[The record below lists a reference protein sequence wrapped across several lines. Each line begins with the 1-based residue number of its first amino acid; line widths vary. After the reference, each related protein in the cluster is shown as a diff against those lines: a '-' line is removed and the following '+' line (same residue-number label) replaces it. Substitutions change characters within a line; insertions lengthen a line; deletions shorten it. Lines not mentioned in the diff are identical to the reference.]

1 VSDYLHDRVIAAVGD
16 QYLIEG
22 EIGRGGMA
30 AVFRALDLRLHR
42 HVAIKVLPPEL
53 AFNGDVRTRFL
64 REAQTAAQLGH
75 PHIVQIFSVD
85 ERSGIVY
92 FVMALVEGESL
103 AARLA
108 REPKLSID
116 QTKQILRD
124 VADALDYAHR
134 RGVVHRDIKPDNIL
148 IDRATGRAVVTD
160 FGIARAAALDA
171 RLTVTGVAVGT
182 PAYMSPEQ
190 ALGEREVDG
199 RSDQYSLGVV
209 GYQMLTG
216 QTPFR
221 ASNTPAMLVK
231 HVSEAPRPLRDIRP
245 DIPAPLASA
254 IDRTLCKRPEERWED
269 AGVFRDAL
277 GSDVVLWQ
285 PMDGQRGTLSRDLRE
300 YPLAPHGVADGRG
313 NRGALVGPPAAVPP
327 AAPGAAPRWP
337 AGPNPHD
344 DVLPALPQ
352 LLPPTGMGRR
362 EWKTWARE
370 QRRIAKEA
378 AKVAK
383 AQRQSARHRN
393 SDAPTAAEVEDRV
406 VRFRRSIVR
415 TSIAIP
421 TLFAINVAMQGDP
434 WFFIPSAVL
443 LVDVLARAGSLWA
456 DGVSPFGA
464 LRRGW
469 RDRIRGSQDL
479 RPVPPA
485 ARAPELPPMDPA
497 ASLVPADVLAGP
509 HGSMVRRAA
518 ADRAQI
524 REILAKLNPIEKEL
538 LPDVTPT
545 VDGLVERVAAISI
558 TVHRLDNDVS
568 GSSLGALDERIVALE
583 KETSTPDRLR
593 RLALLQRQRSTLHDL
608 LERRRTLLN
617 QLESASLALQN
628 LKFDLLK
635 LRSAG
640 VSSAL
645 EDVTSATREARALS
659 RDIGHILEAS
669 DDLRKI

>member
-85 ERSGIVY
+85 ERGGIVY

-103 AARLA
+103 GARIA
-108 REPKLSID
+108 REPRLPID
-116 QTKQILRD
+116 QTRQILRD

-160 FGIARAAALDA
+160 FGIARAAAVDA

-216 QTPFR
+216 QTPFK

-231 HVSEAPRPLRDIRP
+231 HVSEVPRPIRDIRP
-245 DIPAPLASA
+245 DVPAPLAAA
-254 IDRTLCKRPEERWED
+254 IDRTLCKRPEERWDD

-277 GSDVVLWQ
+277 VSEVVLWQ
-285 PMDGQRGTLSRDLRE
+285 PPDGARGAVARDLRE
-300 YPLAPHGVADGRG
+300 YPLAPHGVPDGRG
-313 NRGALVGPPAAVPP
+313 NRGALVGG
-327 AAPGAAPRWP
+327 APPRWP
-337 AGPNPHD
+337 AGPNPPD

-352 LLPPTGMGRR
+352 LLPPTGLGRR

-378 AKVAK
+378 AK
-383 AQRQSARHRN
+383 AQRHAARHRN
-393 SDAPTAAEVEDRV
+393 SDAPTAIEVEDRV

-415 TSIAIP
+415 TAIAIP
-421 TLFAINVAMQGDP
+421 TLFAINAAMQGDP

-443 LVDVLARAGSLWA
+443 LVDVLGRAGSLWA
-456 DGVSPFGA
+456 DGVSPFSV

-469 RDRIRGSQDL
+469 RDRIRGSQDFQAA
-479 RPVPPA
+479 PAPP
-485 ARAPELPPMDPA
+485 RAPELPPMDPA
-497 ASLVPADVLAGP
+497 ATLVPADVLAGP
-509 HGSMVRRAA
+509 HGAIVRRAA
-518 ADRAQI
+518 ADRAHI
-524 REILAKLNPIEKEL
+524 RDILSKLNPIEKEL

-558 TVHRLDNDVS
+558 TVHRLDHDVS

-583 KETSTPDRLR
+583 KETSTADRQR

-640 VSSAL
+640 VSNAL

-669 DDLRKI
+669 DDIRKI